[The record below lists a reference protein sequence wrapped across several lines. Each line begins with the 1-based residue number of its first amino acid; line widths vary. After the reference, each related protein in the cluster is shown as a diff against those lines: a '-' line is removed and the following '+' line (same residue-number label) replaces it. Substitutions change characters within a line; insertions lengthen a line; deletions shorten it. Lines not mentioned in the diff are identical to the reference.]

1 MAYIYMVTPFY
12 LTFFSGM
19 YFGILSDILSGILFG
34 IYSNILSGILFGL
47 HSEILFGVLS
57 EILSGM
63 CSGPCVPSLIWSS
76 ADRVQVCAC
85 PDSHGACN
93 KSRVRLPPHSD
104 AELAQGGGK
113 RKKEGRRK
121 EEGRKKEGKSYLSL
135 KSRDHHLAGGE
146 FQQPPPN
153 FPEIAGMHELYP
165 K

>member
-19 YFGILSDILSGILFG
+19 YFGILSDILSGILFGILFG

-121 EEGRKKEGKSYLSL
+121 EEGRK
-135 KSRDHHLAGGE
+135 
-146 FQQPPPN
+146 
-153 FPEIAGMHELYP
+153 ELP
-165 K
+165 FIKI